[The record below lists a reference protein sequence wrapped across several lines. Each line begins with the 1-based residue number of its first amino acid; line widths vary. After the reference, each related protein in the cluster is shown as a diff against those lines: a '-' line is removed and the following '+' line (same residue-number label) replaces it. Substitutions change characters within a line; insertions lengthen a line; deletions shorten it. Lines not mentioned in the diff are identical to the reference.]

1 MDRGAPSSVCADWV
15 NNMINP
21 ADLHSADVVIVGGG
35 IIGCWTALHLARA
48 GKRVCVIEKAEIAH
62 HGSGRNRGNVRVQ
75 LREAVER
82 DLINRSLKL
91 WQNFEDGARSTV
103 EYRVTGNL
111 LVSYDETIVS
121 DFQIEVD
128 RHRAIGLEAR
138 VVQAAELRDLVPAI
152 SRDIVAGFLTTQD
165 GHINGQLAT
174 WEAARQA
181 KLAGVRFFRGTIAE
195 RIEHDQGKVTAV
207 ITSAG
212 RIPTECALV
221 AAAGDSASL
230 LEPLGIK
237 TPISL
242 ALHQILVTE
251 KLPFITGPYLRCA
264 SPRISFCQTAS
275 GTLLLGLGPASDLAL
290 GAPQAVEAK
299 KVEAISRETIRLVP
313 ALADAHIV
321 RSWTGLFDLTPD
333 GRAIIGPA
341 EHIEGLWIATGFN
354 GHGMAIAPA
363 VTESL
368 AQTILGETPQVS
380 LAAFSPTRFEKP
392 LEIEIS
398 DEPVSRIGHLGNLVA
413 PPIH

>member
-1 MDRGAPSSVCADWV
+1 MSNS
-15 NNMINP
+15 
-21 ADLHSADVVIVGGG
+21 ADLQSADTVIVGGG

-75 LREAVER
+75 LREPVER
-82 DLINRSLKL
+82 DLINRSLVL

-111 LVSYDETIVS
+111 LVSYDETLVP

-128 RHRAIGLEAR
+128 RHRAIGLDAR
-138 VVQAAELRDLVPAI
+138 VVRGAELRELVPEI
-152 SRDIVAGFLTTQD
+152 SPEIVAGFLTTQD
-165 GHINGQLAT
+165 GHVNGQLAT

-195 RIEHDQGKVTAV
+195 RIEHSQSKVTAV
-207 ITSAG
+207 LTSAG
-212 RIPTECALV
+212 RIPTESVLV
-221 AAAGDSASL
+221 AAAGDTVGL
-230 LEPLGIK
+230 VEPLGIK
-237 TPISL
+237 IPISL

-275 GTLLLGLGPASDLAL
+275 GTLLLGLGPASDLAPD
-290 GAPQAVEAK
+290 APQKVEPK
-299 KVEAISRETIRLVP
+299 KIEAISRETIRLVP

-341 EHIEGLWIATGFN
+341 EGIEGLWIATGFN

-368 AQTILGETPQVS
+368 AQALLGETPQVS
-380 LAAFSPTRFEKP
+380 LAAFAPIRFEKP
-392 LEIEIS
+392 LEIEVT

-413 PPIH
+413 PPIQ

>member
-1 MDRGAPSSVCADWV
+1 MSNS
-15 NNMINP
+15 
-21 ADLHSADVVIVGGG
+21 ADLQSADTVIVGGG

-75 LREAVER
+75 LREPVER
-82 DLINRSLKL
+82 DLINRSLVL

-111 LVSYDETIVS
+111 LVGYDETLVP

-128 RHRAIGLEAR
+128 RHRAIGLDAR
-138 VVQAAELRDLVPAI
+138 VVRGAELRELVPEI
-152 SRDIVAGFLTTQD
+152 SPEIVAGFLTTQD
-165 GHINGQLAT
+165 GHVNGQLAT

-195 RIEHDQGKVTAV
+195 QIEHSQGKVTAV
-207 ITSAG
+207 LTSAG
-212 RIPTECALV
+212 RIPTESVLV
-221 AAAGDSASL
+221 AAAGDSVGL
-230 LEPLGIK
+230 LAPLGIK
-237 TPISL
+237 IPISL

-275 GTLLLGLGPASDLAL
+275 GTLLLGLGPASDLAPD
-290 GAPQAVEAK
+290 ASQRVDAK
-299 KVEAISRETIRLVP
+299 KIEAISRETIRLVP

-341 EHIEGLWIATGFN
+341 EGIEGLWVATGFN

-368 AQTILGETPQVS
+368 AQSLLGENPQVS
-380 LAAFSPTRFEKP
+380 LAPFAPTRFEKP
-392 LEIEIS
+392 FEIEVS

-413 PPIH
+413 PPIQ

>member
-1 MDRGAPSSVCADWV
+1 MSNSG
-15 NNMINP
+15 
-21 ADLHSADVVIVGGG
+21 DLQGADVVIIGGG

-48 GKRVCVIEKAEIAH
+48 GKSVCVVEKAEIAH

-75 LREAVER
+75 LREIVER
-82 DLINRSLKL
+82 DLINRSLVL
-91 WQNFEDGARSTV
+91 WQNFEESARSTV

-111 LVSYDETIVS
+111 LVSYDETLIS
-121 DFQIEVD
+121 DFQIEAD
-128 RHRAIGLEAR
+128 RHRAIGLDAR
-138 VVQAAELRDLVPAI
+138 VVQGAELRDLVPHI
-152 SRDIVAGFLTTQD
+152 SADIVAGFLTTQD
-165 GHINGQLAT
+165 GHVNGQLAT

-181 KLAGVRFFRGTIAE
+181 KLAGVRFYRGTLAE
-195 RIEHDQGKVTAV
+195 QLEHGRGRMTAV
-207 ITSAG
+207 VTSEG
-212 RIPTECALV
+212 RIPTETVLV
-221 AAAGDSASL
+221 AAAGDSVGL
-230 LEPLGIK
+230 LAPLGIK
-237 TPISL
+237 VPIGL

-275 GTLLLGLGPASDLAL
+275 GTLLLGLGPASDISPD
-290 GAPQAVEAK
+290 APQKVEAK
-299 KVEAISRETIRLVP
+299 KVEAISKETIRLVP

-341 EHIEGLWIATGFN
+341 DHLEGLWIATGFN

-368 AQTILGETPQVS
+368 AQAILGQSPSTR
-380 LAAFSPTRFEKP
+380 LDAFSPIRFEKP

-413 PPIH
+413 PPIQ